1 MFTFFAA
8 RLAGNKNKA
17 PQAFPVEVILSRPSK
32 PEDKIL
38 EMARLILKQ
47 EDFTS
52 YSKICLPMESE
63 ISLPSKK

>member
-1 MFTFFAA
+1 MFEFLAA
-8 RLAGNKNKA
+8 PLAGKKKKEA
-17 PQAFPVEVILSRPSK
+17 QSVTVETILSRPNK

-52 YSKICLPMESE
+52 YTKIFLPMESE
-63 ISLPSKK
+63 ITLPSKK